1 MEIAYILSA
10 LSVWRIQRMRTILLR
25 WLSIDA
31 HCRFQLNHFGL
42 LQKRGSSQLNSIMSE
57 RSSIVPSSGFPSL
70 IFLQVFT
77 VSSFNSGHSTLGQL
91 AFNYMPVKFKFL
103 HARACTRTSPLNL
116 AIEIL
121 KWSEEITNI
130 CVMYTLC
137 PVLIKFF
144 SNQCIHIKNKS
155 NVNRHHYLE

>member
-42 LQKRGSSQLNSIMSE
+42 LQKERFIEWNSIMSE
-57 RSSIVPSSGFPSL
+57 RSSIAPSSGFPSL

-103 HARACTRTSPLNL
+103 RARACTRTSPLNL

-121 KWSEEITNI
+121 KWSEDRTNI

-144 SNQCIHIKNKS
+144 SNQCIHINNKS
-155 NVNRHHYLE
+155 NVNSHHYLE